1 MGGLLPRS
9 LLAKSVLAALVPIAL
24 ILVAV
29 GVGGVYTLERFA
41 RDVVRDRDE
50 ELARVAASRP
60 DEQFELPRR
69 LLRDVAGS
77 PGMRSGDPARIEAA
91 LDAAQGPLFPFDG
104 GVLVYDRDGVL
115 VTARPPELAQQ
126 PQWLS
131 YPDRSQLEQLEATL
145 RPVFSGVLVDP
156 TTQEDV
162 VLFAVPVLD
171 ESNEFAGSLT
181 GILTLW
187 LSLLGTLFTDVLG
200 DEPGAEQSLLLV
212 DERGR
217 VIFHPDVRRIG
228 ESLRDFGPVARVIAG
243 ESGAEVSRDPS
254 GQQVVS
260 GYAPVPGTGWGI
272 VTQERW
278 ELILGPIRD
287 TNRLLLLLLAAGG
300 VLTGALVFLAVSR
313 VLRPIGEL
321 TEAAQRLAGGEFD
334 APIEPARDGELRE
347 LAEQFNT
354 MAAALRGLYE
364 DLERR
369 VEARTAEN
377 RQLLEDAQRRAELLA
392 ALNLRAASVSD
403 VATQV
408 STVRTLDEL
417 LPYVVELLCT
427 RFGFYHVDIHLLDAE
442 AGELVLHADAGQRL
456 TDPDA
461 PDRIPADRGI
471 VGWVAQHGQPL
482 LANDVRTEPRFH
494 TAEHLPDTRSEL
506 AVPIMAGAEVLGVL
520 NAEASEVGAF
530 DGRDQ
535 FTLRTLADQL
545 AVAIE
550 NARLFEQ
557 TGELAVLEERTRM
570 AREMHDTLAQGF
582 TGVILQLE
590 AAEHAAETQDA
601 LDELREHLERAKELA
616 RESLQEARRSVWDL
630 LPRALEECSLDAAL
644 AAEVQTFDVAGR
656 ERGRFDLR
664 GRTRELP
671 STVQA
676 ALLRI
681 GQESLTNVRRHAA
694 ANEVVVEL
702 SYEADYVRL
711 RIQDDG
717 GGFEV
722 SQARSRGRDGGFG
735 LQGMEQRARQLGGS
749 LELSGSAEG
758 TVVEAM
764 IPAR

>member
-1 MGGLLPRS
+1 M
-9 LLAKSVLAALVPIAL
+9 
-24 ILVAV
+24 
-29 GVGGVYTLERFA
+29 
-41 RDVVRDRDE
+41 
-50 ELARVAASRP
+50 
-60 DEQFELPRR
+60 
-69 LLRDVAGS
+69 
-77 PGMRSGDPARIEAA
+77 
-91 LDAAQGPLFPFDG
+91 
-104 GVLVYDRDGVL
+104 
-115 VTARPPELAQQ
+115 
-126 PQWLS
+126 
-131 YPDRSQLEQLEATL
+131 
-145 RPVFSGVLVDP
+145 
-156 TTQEDV
+156 

-171 ESNEFAGSLT
+171 EANEFAGALT
-181 GILTLW
+181 GILTLR

-200 DEPGAEQSLLLV
+200 DEPGGAQTLLLV

-254 GQQVVS
+254 GEQVVS
-260 GYAPVPGTGWGI
+260 GFAPVPGTGWGI

-278 ELILGPIRD
+278 ELIRGPIRD

-300 VLTGALVFLAVSR
+300 VLTGVLVFLAVSR

-321 TEAAQRLAGGEFD
+321 SEAVQRLAGGEFD
-334 APIEPARDGELRE
+334 TPIEPARDGELRE
-347 LAEQFNT
+347 LAEQFNA
-354 MAAALRGLYE
+354 MAAALRELHE

-369 VEARTAEN
+369 VEERTAEN
-377 RQLLEDAQRRAELLA
+377 RQLYEDAQRRAEQLA

-408 STVRTLDEL
+408 SSVRTLDEL
-417 LPYVVELLCT
+417 LPYVAELLCT

-442 AGELVLHADAGQRL
+442 ASQLVLYADAGRRL
-456 TDPDA
+456 TDPAA
-461 PDRIPADRGI
+461 PERIPADAGI

-482 LANDVRTEPRFH
+482 LSNDVRAEPRFR
-494 TAEHLPDTRSEL
+494 TAEHLPETRSEL
-506 AVPIMAGAEVLGVL
+506 AVPIVAGDEVLGVL
-520 NAEASEVGAF
+520 NAEASEVDAF

-590 AAEHAAETQDA
+590 AAEQVAETREA
-601 LDELREHLERAKELA
+601 VDELHGHLERARELA
-616 RESLQEARRSVWDL
+616 RESLRETRRSVWDL
-630 LPRALEECSLDAAL
+630 MPRALEDRSLDAAL
-644 AAEVQTFDVAGR
+644 AAEVQTFAAAGR
-656 ERGRFDLR
+656 EQDRFELR
-664 GRTRELP
+664 GRTRDLP

-694 ANEVVVEL
+694 ADEVVVEL
-702 SYEADYVRL
+702 SYEVDCVRP
-711 RIQDDG
+711 RIADDG
-717 GGFEV
+717 GGFDV
-722 SQARSRGRDGGFG
+722 SAARPRGRGGGFG
-735 LQGMEQRARQLGGS
+735 LGGMEQRARQLGGS
-749 LELSGSAEG
+749 LELRGSAG
-758 TVVEAM
+758 GNVVEAT